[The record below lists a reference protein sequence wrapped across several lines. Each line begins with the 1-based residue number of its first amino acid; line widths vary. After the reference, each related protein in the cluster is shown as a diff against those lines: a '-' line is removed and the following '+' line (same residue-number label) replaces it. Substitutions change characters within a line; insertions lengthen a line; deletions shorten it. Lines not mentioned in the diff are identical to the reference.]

1 MYGIGQAAFRGVRA
15 SILGAILDTRAK
27 TIISRIA
34 HKETLRSFHCF
45 IKEEP
50 LFNLLA
56 SRKAST
62 EKKKFVL
69 FEIDGPCLLPVSM
82 WSLKRS
88 ENDFNKTN
96 QNILVSIQI
105 SKAQTS

>member
-15 SILGAILDTRAK
+15 SILGTILDTRAK

-62 EKKKFVL
+62 EKKKLCFVRNRWSM
-69 FEIDGPCLLPVSM
+69 FTARFHVVSETI
-82 WSLKRS
+82 R
-88 ENDFNKTN
+88 ERF
-96 QNILVSIQI
+96 Q
-105 SKAQTS
+105 